1 MRTVT
6 NFRIEKDTRR
16 DFHIWCIQNGTT
28 IAENLRSHIDA
39 TLGRSGNTPKK
50 TNSWFSSA
58 DNRDSGINGR
68 WEETY

>member
-1 MRTVT
+1 MKTLT
-6 NFRIEKDTRR
+6 NFRIEEDTRK

-39 TLGRSGNTPKK
+39 TLGRSSNAPKK